1 MSLKGIFAL
10 TIGLVLLWVGWNNWK
25 QRDTDAIPLVED
37 KILAATGEKP
47 LSRTR
52 FDRISRR
59 VQAGLGLA
67 LGLFHG
73 FLGFV
78 LIFNLG
84 E

>member
-1 MSLKGIFAL
+1 VSLKGIFAL

-25 QRDTDAIPLVED
+25 QRDSDAIPWIED
-37 KILAATGEKP
+37 RILAASGEEP
-47 LSRTR
+47 LPRTR

-67 LGLFHG
+67 LGLFFG

-78 LIFNLG
+78 LIFDLG
-84 E
+84 D